1 MASLGKYDECPDCDI
16 LAPGGTRGGKIPKRL
31 SEIKLSPGVR
41 QGHGVRK
48 CFLGRL
54 SPVCPAG
61 SDYDE
66 PAPGRSQEVRMRSA
80 LRAVAFIVSLLL
92 LLPVAARAQAN
103 PDWHRAIPGF
113 KVAGNLYYVGTAD
126 LAAYLIA
133 TPQGNILINGNF
145 KEDVPAIRKSIEG
158 LGFKYADTK
167 ILLIS
172 HAHGDHDEGI
182 GLIKADTG
190 ARLMVMEGD
199 VAAVE
204 STAPGRPGAKVD
216 RILRDRDTVE
226 LGGSTLTA
234 RLTPGHTPGCT
245 TWTMQVAEGGRTL
258 NAVIIGSPNVNAGVA
273 LVNNPGYPQIA
284 SDYVRTFAL
293 LKTMPVD
300 LFLGAHGAYFN
311 LKDKLPKLGAAV
323 NPFIDPAGYQA
334 YVGERDQA
342 FGAELAKQ
350 RTAAR
355 IGDAVGFDI
364 EWNHVALSVPNLA
377 ESIAWYERMLGFK
390 GTVRPSQP
398 GARQLVADLRRGNI
412 TIELFQ
418 VTDAAPLP
426 ESRKNPSEDFRTHGV
441 KHFGFEVKNLPAVL
455 AELKAKGVKMAF
467 EMRVTPT
474 EDFAFISDNAGN
486 AIELIEHKTK

>member
-1 MASLGKYDECPDCDI
+1 MMSP
-16 LAPGGTRGGKIPKRL
+16 L
-31 SEIKLSPGVR
+31 SVKT
-41 QGHGVRK
+41 
-48 CFLGRL
+48 
-54 SPVCPAG
+54 
-61 SDYDE
+61 
-66 PAPGRSQEVRMRSA
+66 QEVRVRCA
-80 LRAVAFIVSLLL
+80 LQAVVFLVSSIV

-113 KVAGNLYYVGTAD
+113 KIAGNLYYVGTAD

-133 TPQGNILINGNF
+133 TPQGHILINGNF

-182 GLIKADTG
+182 GLIKSDTG
-190 ARLMVMEGD
+190 ARLMVMDAD

-216 RILRDRDTVE
+216 RVLHDRDTVE

-245 TWTMQVAEGGRTL
+245 TWMMQVAESGRTL
-258 NAVIIGSPNVNAGVA
+258 NAVIVGSPNVNAGYV
-273 LVNNPGYPQIA
+273 LVNNRSYPQIA
-284 SDYVRTFAL
+284 SDYVKTFAL
-293 LKTMPVD
+293 LKTTPAD

-311 LKDKLPKLGAAV
+311 LKDKLPRMGGAI
-323 NPFIDPAGYQA
+323 NPFIDPAGYRA
-334 YVGERDQA
+334 YVAEREQA
-342 FGAELAKQ
+342 FEKELAKQ
-350 RTAAR
+350 TAEART
-355 IGDAVGFDI
+355 GDAVGFDI
-364 EWNHVALSVPNLA
+364 EWNHVALSVPNIA
-377 ESIAWYERMLGFK
+377 ESIAWYEKMLGFK
-390 GTVRPSQP
+390 GTVRPGQP
-398 GARQLVADLRRGNI
+398 GARQQVADLRRGNI

-467 EMRVTPT
+467 EMRDTPT
-474 EDFAFISDNAGN
+474 ESFAFISDNAGN
-486 AIELIEHKTK
+486 AIELIEHKKQ